1 MSAKNVIVNT
11 QLILYLHIA
20 KILKQKINQIIC
32 TMALKF
38 MQFLNENLRCFKKV
52 RQEDISTL

>member
-1 MSAKNVIVNT
+1 MSPKIMIVNT
-11 QLILYLHIA
+11 QLIFYLHVV
-20 KILKQKINQIIC
+20 KILKQKISQIVC
-32 TMALKF
+32 TIALKF